1 MTITNTGESC
11 WACLI
16 SVSTMYLSCPNGL
29 IGSGTR
35 ATRTFALEGFTALDI
50 CCGMQVVLSGGDHY
64 EVSITSAEN
73 ALSAIRASVVGDT
86 LRLELDPIQGGSI
99 VTSRLE
105 AQVTMPLL
113 QALTLSGGA
122 QIRTGDSAPRS
133 ADLRLEAHGGSR
145 AYLFGLAV
153 QRAYVTMTGGAFAE
167 LAVGDNLE
175 YDLSGG
181 AHLDHT
187 GEPSISRA
195 NTSGGA
201 SATRR

>member
-1 MTITNTGESC
+1 M
-11 WACLI
+11 
-16 SVSTMYLSCPNGL
+16 
-29 IGSGTR
+29 
-35 ATRTFALEGFTALDI
+35 GFTELYI
-50 CCGMQVVLSGGDHY
+50 CCGLQVVLSGGDHY

-73 ALSAIRASVVGDT
+73 ALSAIRATVVGDT
-86 LRLELDPIQGGSI
+86 LRFELDPAQVGSF
-99 VTSRLE
+99 VTGRLE
-105 AQVTMPLL
+105 AQVSMPLL

-181 AHLDHT
+181 AHLDYT

-195 NTSGGA
+195 DTTGGA